1 MCYFF
6 VENLKTSCNILAP
19 QKSEFQQSFYYLKK
33 KKKQICQLQ
42 KCDCCY
48 SMFCTVCSSVIHLVC
63 NFPVEAES
71 HPLACLCRTHH
82 STRATA
88 QRDTHQQRPLQICL
102 LVKNSE
108 SAWHPRQLTQL
119 LEKILVAQGK
129 RSLFNALLS
138 STMLINVALYIN
150 DVSSKRK
157 QI

>member
-1 MCYFF
+1 MICYFF
-6 VENLKTSCNILAP
+6 VENLKMSRNSLAP
-19 QKSEFQQSFYYLKK
+19 HTPEFQQSCYYQ
-33 KKKQICQLQ
+33 QICQLQ
-42 KCDCCY
+42 KCDR
-48 SMFCTVCSSVIHLVC
+48 SSSVFCSVCSSVIHLVC
-63 NFPVEAES
+63 NFPEGAER
-71 HPLACLCRTHH
+71 HPLACRCRTH
-82 STRATA
+82 STWAA
-88 QRDTHQQRPLQICL
+88 AERDTHQQRPLQICL
-102 LVKNSE
+102 LVRSPG